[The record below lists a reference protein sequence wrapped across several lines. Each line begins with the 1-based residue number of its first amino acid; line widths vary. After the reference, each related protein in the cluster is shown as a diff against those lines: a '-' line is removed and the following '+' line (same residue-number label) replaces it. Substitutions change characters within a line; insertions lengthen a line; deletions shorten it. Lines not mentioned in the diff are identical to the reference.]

1 MIGGITNQNPVQA
14 GLAGPD
20 PIFRVK
26 ALEHLP
32 GDREADKLLLAGSQ
46 LDLFKALELLDGLV
60 QRRFYIGN
68 VQLYDLLACAAADV
82 AYTHACVDAFRCVTS
97 IRSWSS

>member
-46 LDLFKALELLDGLV
+46 LDLFKALELFFRTDCGTGTV
-60 QRRFYIGN
+60 FDIE
-68 VQLYDLLACAAADV
+68 LYDFFSV
-82 AYTHACVDAFRCVTS
+82 ASAGILH
-97 IRSWSS
+97 